1 MEVTRIPFVAAL
13 AGTLL
18 LVACGDTVHGVEYAE
33 PAVAEV
39 RAMMKQHEF
48 EKIYDTSSELFRNAT
63 PREKGVAL
71 FAAIER
77 KLGALRSAKQ
87 ITWGVNT
94 NNGVTIATL
103 VYASEYEQG
112 QATETFNIEIDHGKG
127 KLAGFNIQSLDM
139 MIR

>member
-1 MEVTRIPFVAAL
+1 MTRTPLVAAL
-13 AGTLL
+13 VATLL

-39 RAMMKQHEF
+39 RTMMKQHEF

-87 ITWGVNT
+87 INWGVNT